1 MNTNFYSPMKSML
14 LLCVFMLSTL
24 LTFAQDRRVTGNV
37 NASDG
42 GSIPG
47 ASIKIKGTNTGTTTT
62 GTGDFAINVKS
73 GNDVL
78 VVSSVGYKTLEV
90 TVGTRTVINIAM
102 QSDVAALDEVIVTGY
117 QTLRK
122 RDITG
127 AVTVIETEGLKSVK
141 GSSFTQNLAG
151 RAPGVTIS
159 TSGSPGDA
167 TNVRIRGISSFTSN
181 DPLYVIDG
189 VPVKD
194 QYQNLINPDDIE
206 SIQVLKDASTASIY
220 GSRASNGVIVITT
233 KQGKSGKTKVTYN
246 GSFGLA
252 TSVKGYS
259 DVLNQSTGD
268 YAAAMRLKFPGEK
281 TAWFSNAGSYP
292 QYIHKPYDKDDPST
306 FDPTKYDIYSSRF
319 SEPNK
324 VGTDWWKLMTRTAQ
338 IHDHNISLS
347 GGNDVASFSLTG
359 SYLTQEGILNYTDF
373 NRATIRANSNYK
385 VTKSFRIG
393 ENLTYAA
400 NWGIGLPGG
409 GNNEQ
414 GVIGNLL
421 KATPVVPSL
430 DINGNSSMHRGG
442 LTGNFT
448 NPDNVLFL
456 NKDNGNKYNRL
467 LGNIYAEV
475 DLIKGLTLRTSFG
488 VDYGNGFSKGFSST
502 ANPSSTESVPTS
514 TSYAFNENW
523 NQAFTYTWTNTANY
537 SQDFGKHRVGVLVG
551 QEAIASTYRNIGGN
565 LSNYFTTDINAWYLS
580 TAFGDPTSRQVYS
593 GGGESKLASYF
604 GKVDYS
610 FDDKYLISATV
621 RRDGSSKFLSDVRY
635 GIFPAVSLGWRVSQ
649 EGFMKELPFISD
661 LKLRASYGEVGNQ
674 DIRSYNF
681 SNLYGGS
688 VGSTFYDINSSGSP
702 ATGYALT
709 ARGNASTI
717 WESAKTSNFGIDAA
731 FLNNSLTVVL
741 DIYKRNTDNLLYNPQ
756 LPGTAGS
763 SSPPFVNIG
772 AMENTGFDLA
782 LNYRKSVSKDLSFN
796 VGLNLSR
803 YKNNIVKVENN
814 SDFFLPNDGLDGRLN
829 TQGFINKVGN
839 PISSFR
845 GFVVES
851 LITTEAERANQY
863 TGSVIGGLKFK
874 DINGDGKI
882 TDDDRTIIGSPH
894 PSLTAGLNLGAN
906 YRGFDLTAFMF
917 GSFGNDI
924 FNYTKMFS
932 YFMNFN
938 SNIGKDVLAIQ
949 GTGLNPKINGSD
961 VASREASTFF
971 IENGSYV
978 RLANLQ
984 LGYRLPKDLAKKIG
998 VGGARVYVQGQN
1010 LLTFT
1015 GYSGV
1020 DPAVSSA
1027 KIGGDGNTGDV
1038 SKSGFDGGH
1047 YPANKI
1053 TTIGL
1058 SLEF

>member
-1 MNTNFYSPMKSML
+1 MNTKFYSPIKSML

-73 GNDVL
+73 ANDVL

-90 TVGTRTVINIAM
+90 TVGTRSVVNIAM
-102 QSDVAALDEVIVTGY
+102 QPDVASLDEVIVTGY

-159 TSGSPGDA
+159 TSGAPGDA

-268 YAAAMRLKFPGEK
+268 YAAAMRLKFPAEK

-292 QYIHKPYDKDDPST
+292 KYIHQQDQNLGNPST
-306 FDPTKYDIYSSRF
+306 YDFYTNRI
-319 SEPNK
+319 SETNT
-324 VGTDWWKLMTRTAQ
+324 VGTDWWKLMTRTAK

-347 GGNDVASFSLTG
+347 GGNEAATFSLTG
-359 SYLTQEGILNYTDF
+359 SYLTQEGILNYTGF

-400 NWGIGLPGG
+400 NWGVGTPGG

-430 DINGNSSMHRGG
+430 DINGNSSMHRSN

-475 DLIKGLTLRTSFG
+475 DVIKGLTLRTSFG
-488 VDYGNGFSKGFSST
+488 VDYGNGFNNGFSNT
-502 ANPSSTESVPTS
+502 ANPSSTESTPTS

-523 NQAFTYTWTNTANY
+523 NQTFTYTWTNTANY
-537 SQDFGKHRVGVLVG
+537 SRDFGTKHRVGVLVG
-551 QEAIASTYRNIGGN
+551 QEAIANTNRNIGGN
-565 LSNYFTTDINAWYLS
+565 LANYFTTDINAWYLS

-593 GGGESKLASYF
+593 GGSESKLASYF

-610 FDDKYLISATV
+610 FDDKYLISATI

-674 DIRSYNF
+674 DIRNYNF

-731 FLNNSLTVVL
+731 FLNNSLTMVL

-763 SSPPFVNIG
+763 SSPPYVNIG

-782 LNYRKSVSKDLSFN
+782 LNYRKTVNKDLGFN
-796 VGLNLSR
+796 IGLNISR

-829 TQGFINKVGN
+829 QQAFINKVGN

-845 GFVVES
+845 GFIVES

-906 YRGFDLTAFMF
+906 YKGFDLTAFMF

-949 GTGLNPKINGSD
+949 GTGNNPKISGSD
-961 VASREASTFF
+961 VASRESSTFF

-984 LGYRLPKDLAKKIG
+984 LGYRLPKDLAKKVG
-998 VGGARVYVQGQN
+998 VGGARLYIQGQN

-1027 KIGGDGNTGDV
+1027 NIGGNSNVNDV
-1038 SKSGFDGGH
+1038 SKSGFDGGQ

>member
-1 MNTNFYSPMKSML
+1 ML
-14 LLCVFMLSTL
+14 LLGVFLLSTF

-37 NASDG
+37 TGSDG
-42 GSIPG
+42 GTIPG
-47 ASIKIKGTNTGTTTT
+47 ASIKIKGTNTGTTTN
-62 GTGDFAINVKS
+62 GTGDFALNVKS
-73 GNDVL
+73 ANDVL

-90 TVGTRTVINIAM
+90 SVGSRSTVNISL
-102 QSDVAALDEVIVTGY
+102 QSDVSALDEVVVTGY

-127 AVTVIETEGLKSVK
+127 AVTVIEAEGLKSVK
-141 GSSFTQNLAG
+141 GGSFTQNLAG

-181 DPLYVIDG
+181 DPLYIIDG

-259 DVLNQSTGD
+259 DVLNQSSKD
-268 YAAAMRLKFPGEK
+268 YATALKLKFPND
-281 TAWFSNAGSYP
+281 TPFP
-292 QYIHKPYDKDDPST
+292 DPSNL
-306 FDPTKYDIYSSRF
+306 PKYVNPIGNTADVNTYDAINNQISLTSA
-319 SEPNK
+319 
-324 VGTDWWKLMTRTAQ
+324 GTDWWKEITRTAQ

-347 GGNDVASFSLTG
+347 GGNDQATFSITG
-359 SYLTQEGILNYTDF
+359 SYLTQEGVLNYTDY

-385 VTKSFRIG
+385 VTKAFRIG
-393 ENLTYAA
+393 ENMTYAS
-400 NWGIGLPGG
+400 NWGVNIGSSGG

-414 GVIGNLL
+414 GIIGNVL
-421 KATPVVPSL
+421 KATPVIPVY
-430 DINGNSSMHRGG
+430 DIQGNPGG
-442 LTGNFT
+442 HTFTALTGNFT
-448 NPDNVLFL
+448 NPTQKLINA
-456 NKDNGNKYNRL
+456 KDNTNKYNRL
-467 LGNIYAEV
+467 LGNIYAELDV
-475 DLIKGLTLRTSFG
+475 IKGLTLRTSFG
-488 VDYGNGFSKGFSST
+488 VDVGTGFRRSFNYPEPYRIEGNKT
-502 ANPSSTESVPTS
+502 ANS
-514 TSYAFNENW
+514 FNENW
-523 NQAFTYTWTNTANY
+523 SQSFTYSWTNTANY
-537 SQDFGKHRVGVLVG
+537 SQDFGKHHVGVLVG
-551 QEAIASTYRNIGGN
+551 QEAVAKTYREINSS
-565 LSNYFTTDINAWYLS
+565 LANYFTTDVNAWYVN
-580 TAFGDPTSRQVYS
+580 TAFGNPSSLGTNSF
-593 GGGESKLASYF
+593 GNEAKLASYF
-604 GKVDYS
+604 GKVDYA
-610 FDDKYLISATV
+610 FNDRYLISATV

-635 GIFPAVSLGWRVSQ
+635 GIFPAVSVGWRVSQ
-649 EGFMKELPFISD
+649 EGFMKELPWISD
-661 LKLRASYGEVGNQ
+661 LKVRASYGEVGNQ
-674 DIRSYNF
+674 DIRDYNF

-688 VGSTFYDINSSGSP
+688 VGSTFYDINGTNGNV

-717 WESAKTSNFGIDAA
+717 WESAKTTNFGIDAS

-763 SSPPFVNIG
+763 SQPPYVNIG

-782 LNYRKSVSKDLSFN
+782 LNYRKSVNKDLSFN
-796 VGLNLSR
+796 VALNLSR

-829 TQGFINKVGN
+829 YPAFINKVGY

-863 TGSVIGGLKFK
+863 TGSVIGGLKYK
-874 DINGDGKI
+874 DISGPDGKPDGKI
-882 TDDDRTIIGSPH
+882 TDDDRTIIGTPH
-894 PSLTAGLNLGAN
+894 PSLTAGLNLGVN
-906 YRGFDLTAFMF
+906 YKSFDLTAFMF

-938 SNIGKDVLAIQ
+938 SNIGKDVLAVQ

-961 VASREASTFF
+961 LASRESSTFF
-971 IENGSYV
+971 VENGSYV

-1010 LLTFT
+1010 LLTIT

-1020 DPAVSSA
+1020 DPAISNANIGNSS
-1027 KIGGDGNTGDV
+1027 NVNDV
-1038 SKSGFDGGH
+1038 SKSGFDAGQ

-1053 TTIGL
+1053 TTIGV
-1058 SLEF
+1058 SIEF

>member
-1 MNTNFYSPMKSML
+1 MKSL
-14 LLCVFMLSTL
+14 LLLGVFMLSTL
-24 LTFAQDRRVTGNV
+24 LTLAQDRRVTGKV
-37 NASDG
+37 TGSDG
-42 GSIPG
+42 QAIPG
-47 ASIKIKGTNTGTTTT
+47 VSVILKGTKTGTTTDAS
-62 GTGDFAINVKS
+62 GGFAINLAG

-78 VVSSVGYKTLEV
+78 GFSGVGYKSTEVKVGSQSNINVTLNEDVSALEEV
-90 TVGTRTVINIAM
+90 V
-102 QSDVAALDEVIVTGY
+102 VTGY

-127 AVTVIETEGLKSVK
+127 AVTVIETQGLKSVR

-151 RAPGVTIS
+151 RAAGVNIS
-159 TSGSPGDA
+159 TSGAPGDA

-181 DPLYVIDG
+181 DPLYIIDG

-246 GSFGLA
+246 GSVGVA
-252 TSVKGYS
+252 NAVKGY
-259 DVLNQSTGD
+259 DEVLNLSTD
-268 YAAAMRLKFPGEK
+268 NYAKAMKLKFPGE
-281 TAWFSNAGSYP
+281 TSAWFSNVGSYP
-292 QYIHKPYDKDDPST
+292 KYIHKTDQSLGDPAT
-306 FDPTKYDIYSSRF
+306 YDIYTNRISLT
-319 SEPNK
+319 NAA
-324 VGTDWWKLMTRTAQ
+324 GTNWWNEISQAAK

-347 GGNDVASFSLTG
+347 GGNDQATFSLTG
-359 SYLTQEGILNYTDF
+359 SYLLQEGVLKYTDF
-373 NRATIRANSNYK
+373 NRATIRANSSYK
-385 VTKSFRIG
+385 VNKHIRIG

-400 NWGIGLPGG
+400 NWGVGSPGG

-421 KATPVVPSL
+421 KATPVVPTT
-430 DINGNSSMHRGG
+430 DINGNSSMHRSS

-448 NPDNVLFL
+448 NPDNILFL

-475 DLIKGLTLRTSFG
+475 DVIKGLTFRTSFG
-488 VDYGNGFSKGFSST
+488 VDYGTGFSKGFSST
-502 ANPSSTESVPTS
+502 ANPSSTESTPTS
-514 TSYAFNENW
+514 TSYAFSENW
-523 NQAFTYTWTNTANY
+523 NQSFKWTWTNTANY
-537 SQDFGKHRVGVLVG
+537 SQDFGKHHVGALVG
-551 QEAIASTYRNIGGN
+551 QEAIANTFRNIGGN
-565 LSNYFTTDINAWYLS
+565 LANYFTTDINAWYLS

-593 GGGESKLASYF
+593 GGGEEKLASYF
-604 GKVDYS
+604 GKVDYAY
-610 FDDKYLISATV
+610 DDKYLISATI

-635 GIFPAVSLGWRVSQ
+635 GIFPAVSLGWRMSQ

-661 LKLRASYGEVGNQ
+661 LKLRASYGELGNQ
-674 DIRSYNF
+674 DIRNYNF

-688 VGSTFYDINSSGSP
+688 VGSTFYDINGINGNP

-709 ARGNASTI
+709 ARGNASTV
-717 WESAKTSNFGIDAA
+717 WESAKTTNFGLDAA

-741 DIYKRNTDNLLYNPQ
+741 DIYKRNTDNLLFNPA
-756 LPGTAGS
+756 LPGTAGA
-763 SSPPFVNIG
+763 SSPPFINVG
-772 AMENTGFDLA
+772 AMVNTGFDLS
-782 LNYRKSVSKDLSFN
+782 LGYKQTVTKDLNFN

-803 YKNNIVKVENN
+803 YKNEIVKVADN
-814 SDFFLPNDGLDGRLN
+814 SDSFLPSDGLDGRLN
-829 TQGFINKVGN
+829 QQAFINQKGY

-845 GFVVES
+845 GFIAEG

-863 TGSVIGGLKFK
+863 TGSVVGGLKFK
-874 DINGDGKI
+874 DISGPNGTPDGKI
-882 TDDDRTIIGSPH
+882 TDDDRTIIGTPH
-894 PSLTAGLNLGAN
+894 PSLTAGLNLGVN
-906 YRGFDLTAFMF
+906 YKNFDFTAFLF

-924 FNYTKMFS
+924 YNYTKMFS

-938 SNIGKDVLAIQ
+938 SNIGKDVLAVQ
-949 GTGLNPKINGSD
+949 GTGTNPRINGSD
-961 VASREASTFF
+961 VASRESSTFY
-971 IENGSYV
+971 IESGSYV

-984 LGYRLPKDLAKKIG
+984 LGYRLPKTLAQKVSLSG
-998 VGGARVYVQGQN
+998 VRVFVQAQN

-1027 KIGGDGNTGDV
+1027 NIGGGSNVNDV

-1053 TTIGL
+1053 TTLGVNI
-1058 SLEF
+1058 EF